1 MTGRVEGKVCVV
13 TGGAQGIGE
22 GIARGL
28 AAEGAA
34 VVIADLNGDRAKN
47 VADSIVS
54 AGQRASSFQVDV
66 GEREQISATFDHA
79 LSTFGGLDVVFNN
92 AGFNVPMKFLTV
104 TEENW
109 TSIMRVNGLG
119 VLMGMQEA
127 AKRMIASGKGGK
139 IINTA
144 SIAGRQGFPDIA
156 PYCSS
161 KAAVIMLTQAGAKE
175 LAPHNIT
182 VNGFAPGVVATPLWD
197 KLDQDLIDIG
207 ASSKPGEAI
216 EAFSAGILL
225 GRPAMPEDLA
235 PMGVFMASKDSDY
248 ITGQIIMIDGG
259 MVLV

>member
-1 MTGRVEGKVCVV
+1 MTGRVAGKVCVV

-22 GIARGL
+22 GIAREL
-28 AAEGAA
+28 AREGAS
-34 VVIADLNGDRAKN
+34 VVIADLNADRAKQ
-47 VADSIVS
+47 VSDSINAAGLS
-54 AGQRASSFQVDV
+54 ASWFQVDV
-66 GEREQISATFDHA
+66 GERSQIAATFDHA
-79 LSTFGGLDVVFNN
+79 ISTFGGLDVVFNN

-104 TEENW
+104 TEDNW
-109 TSIMRVNGLG
+109 NAIMRVNGLG
-119 VLMGMQEA
+119 VLMGIQEA
-127 AKRMIASGKGGK
+127 AKRMIAAGKGGK

-144 SIAGRQGFPDIA
+144 SIAGRTGFPDIA

-161 KAAVIMLTQAGAKE
+161 KASVIMLTQAGARE

-197 KLDQDLIDIG
+197 KLDQDLMDIG
-207 ASSKPGEAI
+207 SSSKPGEAI

-225 GRPAMPEDLA
+225 GKAATAEDLA